1 MKKISI
7 IGAGHVGATCAF
19 ICAQKELGD
28 IVLLDIIPD
37 MPKGKGLD
45 MAEGAPILY
54 YDSEVKGTNSYED
67 IVDSDIVVVTA
78 GLARK
83 PGMTRE
89 DLLEKNAEI
98 IGDVTQNIK
107 NYAPNSIIIM
117 VTNPLDIMTYHA
129 WRVSGFPDN
138 RVIGQAGVL
147 DSARFRCFV
156 AAELNVSVEDTSA
169 MVLGGHGDSMVPL
182 ARYTTVSGIPITEL
196 MSEDTIDR
204 LIERTRKGGGEI
216 VGLLNNGSAFY
227 APGAAITQMVESI
240 VKDKRRILPCS
251 VRLTGQ
257 YGINDIYIGAPAVL
271 GVNGVE
277 KVLELK
283 LTNSELDA
291 LHSSAHTY
299 REGVLSLGYEVESNP
314 GNSENSDSFFGF

>member
-45 MAEGAPILY
+45 MAEAAPIQY
-54 YDSEVKGTNSYED
+54 YDSKISGTNDYED
-67 IVDSDIVVVTA
+67 TADSDIVVVTA
-78 GLARK
+78 GLPRK

-98 IGDVTQNIK
+98 IEDVTQNIAS
-107 NYAPNSIIIM
+107 YAPNSIIIM

-129 WRVSGFPDN
+129 WKVSGFPDN
-138 RVIGQAGVL
+138 RVLGQAGVL

-156 AAELNVSVEDTSA
+156 AEELDVSVEDTSA

-182 ARYTTVSGIPITEL
+182 ARYTTVAGISITEL
-196 MSEDTIDR
+196 LPEDTIER

-216 VGLLNNGSAFY
+216 VNLLNNGSAFY
-227 APGAAITQMVESI
+227 APGAAIVQMVESI
-240 VKDKRRILPCS
+240 IKDKRRVLPCS
-251 VRLTGQ
+251 VHLTGQ

-271 GVNGVE
+271 GANGVE
-277 KVLELK
+277 KIIELK
-283 LTNSELDA
+283 LTDSELEA
-291 LHSSAHTY
+291 LQKSAQTY
-299 REGVLSLGYEVESNP
+299 REGVLSLGYEVGNP
-314 GNSENSDSFFGF
+314 ENPENPDSFFGF

>member
-28 IVLLDIIPD
+28 VVLLDIIPD

-45 MAEGAPILY
+45 MAEAAPIQY
-54 YDSEVKGTNSYED
+54 YDSQTKGTNDYED
-67 IVDSDIVVVTA
+67 IADSDVVVVTA
-78 GLARK
+78 GLPRK

-98 IGDVTQNIK
+98 IGEVTQNIK

-129 WRVSGFPDN
+129 WKVSGFPDD
-138 RVIGQAGVL
+138 RVLGQAGVL

-156 AAELNVSVEDTSA
+156 AQELNVSVEDTSA

-182 ARYTTVSGIPITEL
+182 ARYTTVAGISVTEL
-196 MSEDTIDR
+196 LPEDTIER
-204 LIERTRKGGGEI
+204 IIERTRGAGGEI

-227 APGAAITQMVESI
+227 APGAAITQMIESI
-240 VKDKRRILPCS
+240 IKDKKRVLPCS
-251 VRLTGQ
+251 VHLTGQ
-257 YGINDIYIGAPAVL
+257 YGIPDIYIGAPAVL
-271 GVNGVE
+271 GANGVE
-277 KVLELK
+277 KILELN
-283 LTNSELDA
+283 LTDSELEA
-291 LHSSAHTY
+291 LKKSARTY
-299 REGVLSLGYEVESNP
+299 REGISSLGYETKNSDNP
-314 GNSENSDSFFGF
+314 DSFFGF